1 VLPELNEIGAS
12 PLFKITDEVGSGGY
26 AISGDA
32 TAGDIKM
39 FNF

>member
-1 VLPELNEIGAS
+1 MKLAHLPCLKVI
-12 PLFKITDEVGSGGY
+12 DEVGSGGY

-32 TAGDIKM
+32 TAGDIKKM